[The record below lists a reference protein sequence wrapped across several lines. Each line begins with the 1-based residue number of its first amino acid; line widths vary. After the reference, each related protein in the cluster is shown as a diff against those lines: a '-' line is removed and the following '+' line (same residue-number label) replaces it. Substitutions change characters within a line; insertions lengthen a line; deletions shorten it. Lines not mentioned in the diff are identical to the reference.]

1 MHRRGQIPT
10 NANSGI
16 ASLKM
21 DSAAIIFSESFEI
34 LPVLP
39 VFLLCNYRLEEY
51 NSTLWCVSHIYIFKL
66 LQGNKNKTFP
76 KHVRNYPLAGT
87 IRLKLIIYVL
97 SYY

>member
-51 NSTLWCVSHIYIFKL
+51 NSTLWCVSHIF
-66 LQGNKNKTFP
+66 
-76 KHVRNYPLAGT
+76 
-87 IRLKLIIYVL
+87 L
-97 SYY
+97 SYSREIKIKRFQNTSEIIH

>member
-16 ASLKM
+16 ASLKI

-39 VFLLCNYRLEEY
+39 VFLLCNYRGIQLY
-51 NSTLWCVSHIYIFKL
+51 TVVCFTYIFKL

-87 IRLKLIIYVL
+87 IRLKLIIYIL